1 MWLRLKNL
9 TWINGIEFQSFKTII
24 IIVKQQYSK
33 MKNDTQSTWLKTS
46 MLTLNQCNTFL
57 EISLWIATI
66 SLVINV
72 LNVLVILPSK
82 LRTRLSYRLIINL
95 SVSDAILDLTMIIY
109 VSSVKAG
116 VIWSLTGFYSITCIF
131 QIGGLVS
138 LWTLIVL
145 SFELFVRMMY
155 PLKYFQLTKMTSFRG
170 TIFYIWIVSIIPY
183 FTFDM
188 TVAAFTMSN
197 NETVFHRAIS
207 DDFRP
212 NCINSICAVIGLVVL
227 LALYAQIFRDIF
239 SFTERL
245 QGIRISLKKSAVTIC
260 LVILVYFICFLPL
273 WMYNFVQLIV
283 GTDLSIDDTAF
294 TIECLSYV
302 LYALN
307 TFFDPVIYAFRLP
320 IIRNIYFKLWQKI
333 VKR

>member
-1 MWLRLKNL
+1 
-9 TWINGIEFQSFKTII
+9 
-24 IIVKQQYSK
+24 
-33 MKNDTQSTWLKTS
+33 MKNDTQRTWLKTS

-82 LRTRLSYRLIINL
+82 LRTRLSYRLVINL

-109 VSSVKAG
+109 VSSVKTG
-116 VIWSLTGFYSITCIF
+116 VIWSLTGFYCITCIF

-170 TIFYIWIVSIIPY
+170 IIFYIWIISIIPY
-183 FTFDM
+183 FTVDI
-188 TVAAFTMSN
+188 TVAAFTMAS
-197 NETVFHRAIS
+197 NETVFQRAIS

-212 NCINSICAVIGLVVL
+212 NCINSVCAVIGLVVL

-245 QGIRISLKKSAVTIC
+245 QSIRISLKKSAVTIC

-273 WMYNFVQLIV
+273 WMYNFIQMIV
-283 GTDLSIDDTAF
+283 GTDLSFNDTAF

-307 TFFDPVIYAFRLP
+307 TFFDPVIYSLRLP
-320 IIRNIYFKLWQKI
+320 IIRNIYFKLWPKI
-333 VKR
+333 FKR